1 MARPKNDGKG
11 RMGGRAKGTPNN
23 KTKEVRT
30 FISDL
35 LKNKMADIEEAFDQ
49 LEAKDKV
56 AAFTQLVKYVI
67 PSLQSVDID
76 AVVEKKGDSIE
87 DKLRELAE
95 EE

>member
-11 RMGGRAKGTPNN
+11 RIGGRVKGTPNK
-23 KTKEVRT
+23 KTKEVRA

-35 LKNKMADIEEAFDQ
+35 LQEKMDDIKTAFDQ

-87 DKLRELAE
+87 DKLRELSE
-95 EE
+95 GE

>member
-30 FISDL
+30 FISNL
-35 LKNKMADIEEAFDQ
+35 LQKKMKDIETAFDE

-87 DKLRELAE
+87 DKLRELSE

>member
-1 MARPKNDGKG
+1 
-11 RMGGRAKGTPNN
+11 MGGRAKGTPNN

>member
-1 MARPKNDGKG
+1 
-11 RMGGRAKGTPNN
+11 MGGRAKGTPNN

-95 EE
+95 GE